1 MKFILTR
8 ILLFILVVF
17 ASNVSLAQPGMDPQD
32 MQIYRLADQIKE
44 NPNDS
49 TLLVQYAMITESSTL
64 LFNLVSL
71 DKKYNGGIYFQLAE
85 NHWHARK
92 IDEVGPF
99 LDSAFAHGYVNLE
112 WYTLKSKLLK
122 EQKSNQQKKFL
133 NECMT
138 LFPREASFKYD
149 KAFLLLSEDS
159 LAKADSTFRE
169 SLLYTRE
176 TVLFPITYWVEA
188 IYKKDEKLAKEWIDQ
203 MNVSV
208 RSMSDVSNAHFY
220 SGYYYYSF
228 FKDYPTA
235 ATYFDLWVDDTG
247 FDATAIDYQKINGGN
262 NRCFYYRGVA
272 QYQIGKYQEAYD
284 ALFYAFMWSIEPM
297 HFEES
302 VLFKELVKDNPRD
315 ERLEYLE
322 VVHELNC
329 WYSTKEVRNSLIKKG
344 IKTIENEITLHPK
357 GTPQYDYAKYYLAFA
372 YHVLGENDDA
382 KKAFDEAEKGQFR
395 PHFRY
400 TLRSKIFEGR
410 G

>member
-1 MKFILTR
+1 
-8 ILLFILVVF
+8 
-17 ASNVSLAQPGMDPQD
+17 MDPQ
-32 MQIYRLADQIKE
+32 QFEIYRLADQIKQ

-49 TLLVQYAMITESSTL
+49 ALLYQYAMMTKSSTA
-64 LFNLVSL
+64 LFQLVTL
-71 DKKYNGGIYFQLAE
+71 DKKYDGTIYFQLAE
-85 NHWHARK
+85 NHWNARK
-92 IDEVGPF
+92 FDQVDPF

-112 WYTLKSKLLK
+112 WYTLKSYLLK
-122 EQKSNQQKKFL
+122 EQKSKQQKKFL
-133 NECMT
+133 DECMT

-149 KAFLLLSEDS
+149 KAFILLNEDS

-176 TVLFPITYWVEA
+176 TVLYPITYWIEA

-262 NRCFYYRGVA
+262 NRCFYYRGLA

-284 ALFYAFMWSIEPM
+284 ALFYAFMWSIEPS
-297 HFEES
+297 HFEEA

-315 ERLEYLE
+315 ERLGYLE

-329 WYSTKEVRNSLIKKG
+329 WFTTKKVRNAFVKRG
-344 IKTIENEITLHPK
+344 IKHIETEIALHPQ
-357 GTPQYDYAKYYLAFA
+357 GTPQHDYAKYYLALA
-372 YHVLGENDDA
+372 YHVLGENDKA
-382 KKAFDEAEKGQFR
+382 KIAFEEAEKGQFR

-400 TLRSKIFEGR
+400 TLRSKIIEGKR
-410 G
+410 S